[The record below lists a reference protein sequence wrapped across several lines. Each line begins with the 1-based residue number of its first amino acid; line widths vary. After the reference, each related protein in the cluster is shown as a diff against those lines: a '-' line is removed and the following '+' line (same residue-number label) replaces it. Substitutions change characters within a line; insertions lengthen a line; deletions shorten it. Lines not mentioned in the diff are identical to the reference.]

1 MLIRA
6 TPAQALAILRAMR
19 AVVAGPLTNADRA
32 ALLGAHEYVFRA
44 TPPLDADALAPIAP
58 AELAASVPDPDQR
71 DHAAQFLTVMALV
84 DGAIDA
90 ARIARVA
97 AYADAL
103 GIRDGYVRELV
114 ELGKRHLDWVR
125 ADVTRR
131 NLRSITGHDV
141 ALDEDAWLLPYRDA
155 GADAALVR
163 RYEGLGTLAP
173 GTFGRAFFDFY
184 AAYGFPFPGDPRSV
198 NEEFAR
204 PHDSTHVLS
213 GYDTTPRGELLVSTF
228 TAGMHPNEPMAGHI
242 LPVLLS
248 WHCGV
253 ELVKLAGSTTGKL
266 DPRKFWVAWERGAE
280 VRTDVFAPGWDFWGV
295 AREPLEAIRVAYGV
309 PPLDPA
315 DAANDTVPPWYR
327 PVQ

>member
-6 TPAQALAILRAMR
+6 TPAQAVAILRAMR
-19 AVVAGPLTNADRA
+19 AVAAGPLTDADRA

-44 TPPLDADALAPIAP
+44 TTPLDVDALDGIAP
-58 AELAASVPDPDQR
+58 AALAAVLPDPDQR
-71 DHAAQFLTVMALV
+71 DHTAQFLTVMALV
-84 DGAIDA
+84 DGTIDA
-90 ARIARVA
+90 TRIARVA
-97 AYADAL
+97 GYADAL
-103 GIRDGYVRELV
+103 GVRAGYVRELV
-114 ELGKRHLDWVR
+114 ELGKQHLDWVR
-125 ADVTRR
+125 ADITRR

-141 ALDEDAWLLPYRDA
+141 TLDEDAWLLPYRDA

-163 RYEGLGTLAP
+163 RYEGLGSLAV

-184 AAYGFPFPGDPRSV
+184 ASYGFPFPGDPRSV
-198 NEEFAR
+198 NAEFAR

-242 LPVLLS
+242 LPVILS
-248 WHCGV
+248 WHCGI
-253 ELVKLAGSTTGKL
+253 ELVQLAGATTGKL
-266 DPRKFWVAWERGAE
+266 DPRKFWVAWERGAA

-295 AREPLEAIRVAYGV
+295 AREPLAAVRAAYGV